1 MQCLGHAIVLVLLC
15 IKQTSASSGSYDA
28 TVCNQK
34 TYTSRSGELIYVP
47 NAWNPD
53 GQGFQCMSVRDSPP
67 AFDAT
72 WKWPSAADTVH
83 SYPHVK
89 LTAPALPVTLSNI
102 SAMHLTGKW
111 SMGAG
116 STPAPRLSVDT
127 SALADLDVTANVAF
141 DMFADRNADK
151 SVKETMAETEIMIW
165 LGRFGHA
172 QPLGWNEN
180 RPRISLTLGNVD
192 FTLYYGKNQRGTNV
206 FSWVAEG
213 NALSFSA
220 EVSPLL
226 QYLWREGL
234 VSAGSFVGVVAFG
247 SEAFRSVEN
256 VTFSATDFDMV
267 LDTGAA
273 PTLPPEELPK
283 SKSGAARAAPDTRA
297 ASWSWT
303 WLVVLNMSIIG
314 SAGAVLL

>member
-1 MQCLGHAIVLVLLC
+1 MRCLGRAIPLVLLC
-15 IKQTSASSGSYDA
+15 IKQTSASAGSYDA
-28 TVCNQK
+28 TVCDQK
-34 TYTSRSGELIYVP
+34 TYTSRSGKLIYVP

-53 GQGFQCMSVRDSPP
+53 GHGFQCMSVRDSPP

-72 WKWPSAADTVH
+72 WRWPSAADTVH

-102 SAMHLTGKW
+102 SAMHLRSEW
-111 SMGAG
+111 AMGAG
-116 STPAPRLSVDT
+116 STPSPRLSVDT
-127 SALADLDVTANVAF
+127 AGLASLDVTANVAF
-141 DMFADRNADK
+141 DMFADRNAEK

-165 LGRFGHA
+165 LGRFGYA
-172 QPLGWNEN
+172 QPLGFNEK
-180 RPRISLTLGNVD
+180 RPRISLTLGNVE
-192 FTLYYGKNQRGTNV
+192 FTLYYGQNQRGTNV
-206 FSWVAEG
+206 FSWVAAE
-213 NALSFSA
+213 NAPSFSA

-247 SEAFRSVEN
+247 SEAFRSVDN
-256 VTFSATDFDMV
+256 VTFSATDFEMH

-283 SKSGAARAAPDTRA
+283 SGSSRPTQHVRG
-297 ASWSWT
+297 SWT
-303 WLVVLNMSIIG
+303 WLVLNMSIIG
-314 SAGAVLL
+314 TVGAVLL

>member
-15 IKQTSASSGSYDA
+15 IKQTAASSGSYDA

-34 TYTSRSGELIYVP
+34 TYTSRSGKLIYVP

-53 GQGFQCMSVRDSPP
+53 GLGFQCMSVRDSPP

-111 SMGAG
+111 SMGGG
-116 STPAPRLSVDT
+116 STPAPRLSVDAK
-127 SALADLDVTANVAF
+127 ALADLDVTANVAF
-141 DMFADRNADK
+141 DMFADRNAEK

-180 RPRISLTLGNVD
+180 RPRISLTLGNVE

-206 FSWVAEG
+206 FSWVAAE

-247 SEAFRSVEN
+247 SEAFRSVDD
-256 VTFSATDFDMV
+256 VTFSASDFDMA

-283 SKSGAARAAPDTRA
+283 SKSGSARTAPDTRG
-297 ASWSWT
+297 SRT
-303 WLVVLNMSIIG
+303 WLVLSMSIIG
-314 SAGAVLL
+314 SVGAVLS

>member
-1 MQCLGHAIVLVLLC
+1 MRCLGHAIVLVLLC
-15 IKQTSASSGSYDA
+15 IKQTAASSGSYDA

-34 TYTSRSGELIYVP
+34 TYTSRSGNLIYVP

-72 WKWPSAADTVH
+72 WQWPSAADTVH

-89 LTAPALPVTLSNI
+89 LTAPVLPVTLSNI
-102 SAMHLTGKW
+102 SAMHLTSKW
-111 SMGAG
+111 SMGVG

-127 SALADLDVTANVAF
+127 KGLADLDVTANVAF
-141 DMFADRNADK
+141 DMFADRSAEK

-180 RPRISLTLGNVD
+180 RPRISLTLGNVE

-206 FSWVAEG
+206 FSWVATE
-213 NALSFSA
+213 NALSLSA

-247 SEAFRSVEN
+247 SEAFRSVGD

-283 SKSGAARAAPDTRA
+283 SKSGSARATPDARG
-297 ASWSWT
+297 SWT
-303 WLVVLNMSIIG
+303 WLVLNMSIIG
-314 SAGAVLL
+314 SVGAVLL